1 MNSKKT
7 ETVTF
12 RIEKL
17 LKHRLKVAADFENKT
32 ISDKAKQLII
42 EGLGVFPQK
51 TLTDEVKTNVNNIE
65 QSITRL
71 VSRFQNSA
79 ELLER
84 KYENSETLLADY
96 KKAIKDLEKIN
107 NNIADTN
114 NNIAETY
121 KKSNSGTT
129 AKMIIIASVTSLVN
143 LVAVA
148 FFTGFI

>member
-12 RIEKL
+12 RMETL
-17 LKHRLKVAADFENKT
+17 LKHRLKVAAKAENKT
-32 ISDKAKQLII
+32 ISDKAKELII

-51 TLTDEVKTNVNNIE
+51 NLTEEVKTNVNNIE

-71 VSRFQNSA
+71 VSRFQNSS
-79 ELLER
+79 ELLEH
-84 KYENSETLLADY
+84 KYKNSEALLLSY
-96 KKAIKDLEKIN
+96 KKAIDDLERIN
-107 NNIADTN
+107 KNLEGTN
-114 NNIAETY
+114 NNIAEVY

-148 FFTGFI
+148 LFTGFI

>member
-7 ETVTF
+7 ETLTF

-17 LKHRLKVAADFENKT
+17 LKHKLKVAADLENKT

-51 TLTDEVKTNVNNIE
+51 NLTDEVKTNVNNIE
-65 QSITRL
+65 QSMTRL
-71 VSRFQNSA
+71 VSRFQTSS
-79 ELLER
+79 ELLES
-84 KYENSETLLADY
+84 KYKNSEALLLKY
-96 KKAIKDLEKIN
+96 KKTIEDLEEI
-107 NNIADTN
+107 N

-148 FFTGFI
+148 LFTGFI